1 MKITSVDYSNR
12 KKEFEIQAEGRAL
25 RFPYAKAGIP
35 SGSGRLVD
43 RAWVDDELGREGFSF
58 MLADGSEGAAHIDHV
73 LEYNQ
78 DPQILWELFMH
89 KLTVEIHK
97 RLKERHMPKRQ
108 LVRLLHTSP
117 AQIYRLLDEG
127 NPAKSLP
134 QLFTILDALDYDVG
148 LSFSRGRDHGRIQW
162 RTRPATRQN
171 GQRRQA
177 GRQVK
182 LLKTR
187 KAMASTA

>member
-35 SGSGRLVD
+35 SGSGRLVN

-127 NPAKSLP
+127 NAAKSLP
-134 QLFTILDALDYDVG
+134 QLFTILDALDYDVD
-148 LSFSRGRDHGRIQW
+148 LSFSRGRDHGQIRW
-162 RTRPATRQN
+162 RSRSGSRHDEPK
-171 GQRRQA
+171 RRA
-177 GRQVK
+177 GRQDRSAKSRNILAVK
-182 LLKTR
+182 
-187 KAMASTA
+187 A